1 MVDVDCTSGIVDFKI
16 QFRFQLDTLYFV
28 KETLHLRS
36 GVSNERYADSL
47 HAARALVLL
56 Y

>member
-1 MVDVDCTSGIVDFKI
+1 MIGVDFTSGTVEFKI

-36 GVSNERYADSL
+36 GVSNERSANSL
-47 HAARALVLL
+47 YAARALILL
-56 Y
+56 